1 MLQELAEEIENTARA
16 VTEQIHTVLPG
27 KIIEFNEKNCTV
39 KANIYG
45 KFITSNGEELEYP
58 IITEAPLVFPFSA
71 KGNVGLVFPVVPGD
85 DCLIL
90 VSEIELDEWRTGAE
104 AEGTLKFDLT
114 SAVVLPGL
122 VATNELIKEATRKK
136 SVIISN
142 GNNKIVINNKEVEV
156 TGSNIK
162 LVSDSVTV
170 ISRDFKVEGNIT
182 YTGACK
188 KG

>member
-1 MLQELAEEIENTARA
+1 M
-16 VTEQIHTVLPG
+16 
-27 KIIEFNEKNCTV
+27 
-39 KANIYG
+39 
-45 KFITSNGEELEYP
+45 
-58 IITEAPLVFPFSA
+58 
-71 KGNVGLVFPVVPGD
+71 
-85 DCLIL
+85 
-90 VSEIELDEWRTGAE
+90 
-104 AEGTLKFDLT
+104 KFDLT